1 MGIRIFTSIIGA
13 AAIAALGAGCHQA
26 ADEPDIEAPL
36 LDGMGSHHHE
46 IKTDDPLVQRLF
58 DQGLVLSYGFNH
70 KEAERSFR
78 EAARLDPECAM
89 CWWGVALVLGPNIN
103 LGMPP
108 EHVPKAWEALE
119 KAQALKQHAGERHR
133 AYIDALAERYEQD
146 PPDDR
151 GRLDEA
157 YADAM
162 GEVAERYP
170 DDPDAATLYGEALM
184 DTTPWDYWE
193 EDGSPKP
200 VTRKILATLES
211 VLAENPDHPGANHL
225 YIHAVE
231 AQRPEQGLAAAKR
244 LEDLVPGAGHLVHMP
259 SHIYIR
265 TGDYHAG
272 SLANERAVK
281 ADEAY
286 IAQCRQQ
293 GVYPLGYVPHNWH
306 FLWATATLEGRSE
319 RALEAA
325 RETRERVNMDM
336 IDQPGMG
343 TLQHF
348 YMLPLYAKARFA
360 RWDEVLDAPQPPG
373 ELLYPQGVW
382 HYARGMA
389 YVGKGEL
396 DRAQSELEN
405 LRAIANDPGV
415 ESVTIW
421 EINTMAQILA
431 IADDVLSGELAAARG
446 NNDEAIRRLRA
457 GVAKEDSLS
466 YNEPPD
472 WHSPVRLSLGTV
484 LMAAGRA
491 DEAEGVYREN
501 LKHFPENG
509 WALYGLAESLEAQ
522 GKAAKAKD
530 IRARFEKAWRHADI
544 ELDASR
550 LF

>member
-13 AAIAALGAGCHQA
+13 AVIAALGAGCHQA
-26 ADEPDIEAPL
+26 PDEPDLNAPL

-46 IKTDDPLVQRLF
+46 IDTGDPLVQRLF

-70 KEAERSFR
+70 REAERSFR

-108 EHVPKAWEALE
+108 DHVPKAWEALE
-119 KAQALKQHAGERHR
+119 KAQALKQHASERHR

-162 GEVAERYP
+162 GEVAKRYP
-170 DDPDAATLYGEALM
+170 DDPDAATLYAEALM

-193 EDGSPKP
+193 DDGSPRP
-200 VTRKILATLES
+200 VTGKILATLES
-211 VLAENPDHPGANHL
+211 VLADSPEHPGANHL

-231 AQRPEQGLAAAKR
+231 KERSGQGLAAAKR

-272 SLANERAVK
+272 SLANERAVE

-286 IAQCRQQ
+286 LAQCRQQ

-348 YMLPLYAKARFA
+348 YVLPLYAKVRFGH
-360 RWDEVLDAPQPPG
+360 WDEVLGAERPP
-373 ELLYPQGVW
+373 EDLPYPQGVW
-382 HYARGMA
+382 HFARGMA
-389 YVGKGEL
+389 HVARDEP

-405 LRAIANDPGV
+405 LRAIANDPRV
-415 ESVTIW
+415 ENVTIW

-431 IADDVLSGELAAARG
+431 IAGDVLGGEIAAARG
-446 NNDEAIRRLRA
+446 DHDEAIRRLRA
-457 GVAKEDSLS
+457 GVAKEDALS

-472 WHSPVRLSLGTV
+472 WHSPVRLSLGAV

-491 DEAEGVYREN
+491 DEAERVYREN
-501 LKHFPENG
+501 LKRFPENG
-509 WALYGLAESLEAQ
+509 WGLFGLAESLEAQ
-522 GKAAKAKD
+522 GKTEKAND
-530 IRARFEKAWRHADI
+530 VRDRFEKAWRHADV
-544 ELDASR
+544 ELDAPR
-550 LF
+550 LL